1 MSTFIFDLDGT
12 LVDTKEDMMDA
23 GNLAFQQLGWQVKLD
38 GFLGFQVAV
47 QGGKSILRHGMR
59 SEGLSI
65 DEGVLKDLYKIYLQ
79 NYDKII
85 DRKSKVY
92 EGVPDTLKKLT
103 DLKHKL
109 GLCTNK
115 PEEQARDLLKKVGL
129 IQFFRDSFIG
139 SDTVGVAKPN
149 PKPLFDAINR
159 LDVGSKEV
167 FFVGDT
173 NTDEQTAIA
182 ANVKFV
188 FCKYGHGNLYK
199 IAAGQSAIKKI
210 DAFEELLAIS
220 SD

>member
-1 MSTFIFDLDGT
+1 MRAFIFDLDGT

-23 GNLAFQQLGWQVKLD
+23 GNLAFQQLGWQVRLE
-38 GFLGFQVAV
+38 GFQGLQVAV

-65 DEGVLKDLYKIYLQ
+65 NDSVLKDLYKIYLQ

-92 EGVPDTLKKLT
+92 EGVADTLKKLT
-103 DLKHKL
+103 DMKHKL

-115 PEEQARDLLKKVGL
+115 PEKQARDLLKKVDL
-129 IQFFRDSFIG
+129 IQFFHQSFVG

-149 PKPLFDAINR
+149 PKPLFDAIDR
-159 LDVGSKEV
+159 LDVSSKDV

-182 ANVKFV
+182 ADVKFV

-199 IAAGQSAIKKI
+199 IATGQSAIKKI
-210 DAFEELLAIS
+210 EAFKELLAIS

>member
-1 MSTFIFDLDGT
+1 
-12 LVDTKEDMMDA
+12 
-23 GNLAFQQLGWQVKLD
+23 
-38 GFLGFQVAV
+38 
-47 QGGKSILRHGMR
+47 MR

-65 DEGVLKDLYKIYLQ
+65 NDTALADLYKIYLQ

-92 EGVPDTLKKLT
+92 QGVPDTLRSLKNR
-103 DLKHKL
+103 KHKL

-115 PEEQARDLLKKVGL
+115 PEKQARDLLKKVGL
-129 IQFFRDSFIG
+129 IEFFQQSFIG

-149 PKPLFDAINR
+149 SKPLVDAINR
-159 LDVGSKEV
+159 LNVGSSDV

-182 ANVKFV
+182 AGVKFV
-188 FCKYGHGNLYK
+188 FCKYGHGSVYK
-199 IAAGQSAIKKI
+199 IAAGSSAFRKI
-210 DAFEELLAIS
+210 GLFQELLTIS

>member
-1 MSTFIFDLDGT
+1 MSAFIFDLDGT

-23 GNLAFQQLGWQVKLD
+23 GNMAFQQLGWQVRLD
-38 GFLGFQVAV
+38 GFLGFQIAV
-47 QGGKSILRHGMR
+47 QGGKSILRYGMR
-59 SEGLSI
+59 AEGLSI
-65 DEGVLKDLYKIYLQ
+65 DEEVLKDLYKIYLQ

-92 EGVPDTLKKLT
+92 GGVPYTLEKLK
-103 DLKHKL
+103 DKKHKL

-115 PEEQARDLLKKVGL
+115 PEKQARDLLKKVGL
-129 IQFFRDSFIG
+129 IKFFRQSFIG
-139 SDTVGVAKPN
+139 SDTVGIAKPN

-159 LDVGSKEV
+159 LDVALKDV

-182 ANVKFV
+182 ANVRFV

-210 DAFEELLAIS
+210 DDFEELLAIS
-220 SD
+220 